1 MLACHE
7 HQSTLYPFMNPLDLV
22 TVFGLL
28 EPTPVKALGP
38 VVQKTYTLDSFVVSD
53 YGESASL
60 TCKCCRSE
68 PYLLASA
75 DLERI
80 HPALGLFA
88 CTLCL
93 NELRNARTPSD
104 KIAVWFLQN
113 RPSIAK
119 DQHLYLPNSFQR
131 LVDTEEGVIMRP
143 RRFVYA
149 KFFNVVLQQRDKVL
163 NTCGDPQCVNP
174 YHMMLAA
181 STAAKMTPDMKKDVQ
196 SWFINKVTPR
206 TIQQLLEIKYNRS
219 FSLRTITNLKKSLP
233 V

>member
-1 MLACHE
+1 MLSFGE
-7 HQSTLYPFMNPLDLV
+7 LQSTPYQFMNPLDLV

-28 EPTPVKALGP
+28 EPTPVKPLRP
-38 VVQKTYTLDSFVVSD
+38 VVQRTYTLDSFIVHD
-53 YGESASL
+53 DGDTAAL
-60 TCKCCRSE
+60 NCKCCRSE

-75 DLERI
+75 DLGRI

-88 CTLCL
+88 CSICL

-119 DQHLYLPNSFQR
+119 DQHLYLPNTFQR

-174 YHMMLAA
+174 YHMMIAA
-181 STAAKMTPDMKKDVQ
+181 STAAKMTPDMKKDVH
-196 SWFINKVTPR
+196 SWFTNKVNPR

-219 FSLRTITNLKKSLP
+219 FSLRTITNLKKSLL